1 MANAT
6 YMAFI
11 IVYFVVMVA
20 VGLLS
25 RRFTRGADGFFVAGR
40 KGKTILITGSLVATI
55 VGGSATVGMAG
66 MGFSWGLTGMWWLL
80 VGSVGLIILGL
91 FLAKKLRSTGYYTL
105 PQLAENQY
113 DKKVSVVTSALIVVA
128 WIGII
133 AGQIVAAGKIM
144 DIIGIGDKTIWMII
158 FTAVF
163 ILYTIIGGQRA
174 NLRTDIF
181 QSVIIFGGIIAAL
194 AVVLP
199 KVGGWSGLEASLP
212 ADHFSFPLSD
222 NFGGVT
228 LATWLLLYGMTY
240 VIGPDMYSR
249 LFSAKN
255 EKVARNSV
263 LMTAVLI
270 IPFALCIV
278 LLGMS
283 AKVLFPAMS
292 SAEAA
297 LPLLIRD
304 QLPLFAGGLV
314 MAAFVGAMMSSS
326 DTCLVSTGTILS
338 NDIVKKLKPSLSEEK
353 TVLVARISI
362 VVIGVLALLLAL
374 QLGSVISSLIF
385 AYTVYTCAVVIPV
398 FAGFYKD
405 KLKLTN
411 LGAIAAIIGGGTVA
425 ILSKFLDAADYTNK
439 YQVFIVKYLNL
450 EALALSA
457 LLLFIVSYIDRRY
470 RSR

>member
-11 IVYFVVMVA
+11 IGYFVIMVA
-20 VGLLS
+20 VGVLS
-25 RRFTRGADGFFVAGR
+25 RRFARSADGFFVSGR
-40 KGKTILITGSLVATI
+40 KGKSILITGSLIATI

-80 VGSVGLIILGL
+80 VGSIGLIILGL

-113 DKKVSVVTSALIVVA
+113 NKKVSVIASTLIVIA

-144 DIIGIGDKTIWMII
+144 DIIGIGDKTMWMII
-158 FTAVF
+158 FAAVF
-163 ILYTIIGGQRA
+163 ICYTIIGGQRA

-194 AVVLP
+194 AVVLTE
-199 KVGGWSGLEASLP
+199 VGGWSGLQASLP

-222 NFGGVT
+222 NFGGVK
-228 LATWLLLYGMTY
+228 LVSWLLLFGLTY
-240 VIGPDMYSR
+240 VIGPDMYTR

-263 LMTAVLI
+263 LMAAVLI
-270 IPFALCIV
+270 IPFAICIV

-283 AKVLFPAMS
+283 AKVLYPSLS

-297 LPLLIRD
+297 LPSLIRD
-304 QLPLFAGGLV
+304 QLPLFIGGLV
-314 MAAFVGAMMSSS
+314 LAAFVGAMMSSS

-338 NDIVKKLKPSLSEEK
+338 NDIVKKIKPSLSEK
-353 TVLVARISI
+353 QTVLIARISI

-374 QLGSVISSLIF
+374 QLGSVISSLMF
-385 AYTVYTCAVVIPV
+385 AYTVYTGGVIIPV
-398 FAGFYKD
+398 LAGFYRD
-405 KLKLTN
+405 KLKLTPI
-411 LGAIAAIIGGGTVA
+411 GAIAAIVGGGTAAV
-425 ILSKFLDAADYTNK
+425 ISKLSNVQYLD
-439 YQVFIVKYLNL
+439 LG
-450 EALALSA
+450 ALAISTA
-457 LLLFIVSYIDRRY
+457 LLFIVSYIDRRY
-470 RSR
+470 ISK